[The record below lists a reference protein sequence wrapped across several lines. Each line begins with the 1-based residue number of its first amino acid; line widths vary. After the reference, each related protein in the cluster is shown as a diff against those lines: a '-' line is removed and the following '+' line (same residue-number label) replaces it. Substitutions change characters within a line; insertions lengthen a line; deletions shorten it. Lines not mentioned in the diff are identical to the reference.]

1 MLLRLIYDDRLAQGA
16 YLIGCQKTGEA
27 IIIDP
32 QRDVD
37 RYIDAAKKEGLKIIA
52 VAETHIHADFLSGAR
67 ELAER
72 TGARVYVSGE
82 GGPDWTYQWLDKR
95 AGGGSY
101 NHQAVKDGDTF
112 RVGNIEFRV
121 MHTPGHTPE
130 HVCYIVTDKGGGAAE
145 PMGILSG
152 DFVFV
157 GDLGRPDLLETAAG
171 VAGTAAGGAKQLF
184 ESVQK
189 FLKLPDYLQVW
200 PAHGAGS
207 ACGKALGAVPQTT
220 VGYEKRFNP
229 AIGAAKSQGGFV
241 DFILS
246 GQPEPPMYFA
256 RMKRDNKA
264 GPPVLGGVPRP
275 RALGAA
281 ELKGL
286 DGQKVAIIDTR
297 PWAAF
302 RVGHIPGSLF
312 APLDGMFTNVTGSF
326 VREDEEIYLVIE
338 PARADEAVRALIR
351 IGLDKVQG
359 TFDPSVLADY
369 ERAGARL
376 ATAPEVNVAEGKV
389 RIGAE
394 TFVLDVRGAGEFAE
408 GHIPG
413 ALNVA
418 YTRLASRLGDVPR
431 DKRILV
437 NCRSGARSARAVV
450 YLRRAGYDA
459 TNLAGGFLAWEQ
471 AAEEIAT

>member
-16 YLIGCQKTGEA
+16 YLIGCQRTGEA

-32 QRDVD
+32 ERDVD
-37 RYIDAAKKEGLKIIA
+37 RYVDAARREGLKITA

-82 GGPDWTYQWLDKR
+82 GGPDWMYQWLDKR
-95 AGGGSY
+95 SGGGAY
-101 NHQAVKDGDTF
+101 NHQAVKDGDVF
-112 RVGNIEFRV
+112 RVGGIEFAV

-130 HVCYIVTDKGGGAAE
+130 HVCYVVTDRGGGAAE

-171 VAGTAAGGAKQLF
+171 LAGTADAGARQLYA
-184 ESVQK
+184 SVQR

-220 VGYEKRFNP
+220 VGYERRFNP
-229 AIGAAKSQGGFV
+229 AIGAAASEGEFI

-256 RMKRDNKA
+256 RMKRLNRD
-264 GPPVLGGVPRP
+264 GPAVLG
-275 RALGAA
+275 ALTIRGIAPQELRSVDGRKAA
-281 ELKGL
+281 I
-286 DGQKVAIIDTR
+286 VDTR
-297 PWAAF
+297 PWGAF
-302 RVGHIPGSLF
+302 KAGHVPGALL
-312 APLDGMFTNVTGSF
+312 APLDGMFVNVTGSF
-326 VREDEEIYLVIE
+326 VNEDEPIYLIVE
-338 PARADEAVRALIR
+338 PARADEAVRALLR
-351 IGLDKVQG
+351 IGLDKIEGVV
-359 TFDPSVLADY
+359 DPSALEQY
-369 ERAGARL
+369 ERAGGKL
-376 ATAPEVNVAEGKV
+376 IPTPEVAVDEGAARIAEG
-389 RIGAE
+389 A
-394 TFVLDVRGAGEFAE
+394 FVLDVRAGSEFSQ

-413 ALNVA
+413 ALNA
-418 YTRLASRLGDVPR
+418 PYTRLASRLGEIPR
-431 DKRILV
+431 DRRILV
-437 NCRSGARSARAVV
+437 NCKSGARSARACA
-450 YLRRAGYDA
+450 YLQRAGYDV
-459 TNLAGGFLAWEQ
+459 TNLAGGYMAWEQ
-471 AAEEIAT
+471 AHAR